1 MTRLALC
8 LALAIGWAAYRQGGL
23 PIPKA
28 PGAQVAELV
37 TVAKGMSQ
45 ADRSALEQTYAIL
58 ARTIEA
64 NPAIDPVFSDTGSV
78 RRAHRAALLAVWRG
92 VLGNQPGKY
101 PGLREALEGV
111 LSKNLGDDDVAL
123 SPTLQEKAVATLTS
137 ISQHFR

>member
-8 LALAIGWAAYRQGGL
+8 LALAVGWVAYRQGGIS
-23 PIPKA
+23 IPRV
-28 PGAQVAELV
+28 PGVQVAELV
-37 TVAKGMSQ
+37 SVAQGMTP
-45 ADRSALEQTYAIL
+45 ADRGALEQTYAIL
-58 ARTIEA
+58 ARTIAA
-64 NPAIDPVFSDTGSV
+64 NPAIDPVFPDTGSV

-111 LSKNLGDDDVAL
+111 LSKTLGDDDVAL
-123 SPTLQEKAVATLTS
+123 SPPLQEKAVAALTS